1 LVLRPWMRPP
11 TAIAGQRPCC
21 HCALVGCRLSRMSSP
36 WGIPTECR
44 FGLAGQGQCLVGPGR
59 MSNCRKSL
67 RKANGIASNVLC
79 RRKVVLCLLGGLEH
93 KLKSMALM
101 GPVEHLNNAVVWEAT
116 TKPREEGGVKAIH
129 EPLADA
135 NWKRSMA

>member
-1 LVLRPWMRPP
+1 
-11 TAIAGQRPCC
+11 
-21 HCALVGCRLSRMSSP
+21 
-36 WGIPTECR
+36 
-44 FGLAGQGQCLVGPGR
+44 

-67 RKANGIASNVLC
+67 RKANGIVSNALR

-101 GPVEHLNNAVVWEAT
+101 GPVKRLNKAVVWEAT
-116 TKPREEGGVKAIH
+116 TKPCEEAGVDAIH

-135 NWKRSMA
+135 NWK